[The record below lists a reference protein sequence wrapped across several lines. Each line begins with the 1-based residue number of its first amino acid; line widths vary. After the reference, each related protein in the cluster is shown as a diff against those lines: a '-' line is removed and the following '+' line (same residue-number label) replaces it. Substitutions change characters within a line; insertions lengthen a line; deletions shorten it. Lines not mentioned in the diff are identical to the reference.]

1 MCGCQNSKEKKYF
14 ICTSKL
20 FKLKLRGFSIFTRIF
35 TTSLLEKVIE
45 VFYELTIYFSM
56 LKGGIDMLFI
66 LSAFSIIAYFL
77 FKSNRFNYTPKGRLI
92 YRISLIYLIAGF
104 ILACMY
110 LLLFIFI

>member
-1 MCGCQNSKEKKYF
+1 
-14 ICTSKL
+14 
-20 FKLKLRGFSIFTRIF
+20 
-35 TTSLLEKVIE
+35 
-45 VFYELTIYFSM
+45 
-56 LKGGIDMLFI
+56 MLFI